1 MWKEFKEF
9 IAQDNVINL
18 AIGIILGGAFSTVV
32 SSLVDD
38 IFMPIIVSV
47 TGAVDVSHLALTI
60 GNTKLTYGNFLQA
73 VINFLMIG
81 LMLFLTIKALQKM
94 NAQKKVQ
101 EEVDEATVPTETELL
116 AEILAELKKEHSL

>member
-18 AIGIILGGAFSTVV
+18 AIGVILGGAFSKIV

-47 TGAVDVSHLALTI
+47 TGAVDVSHLAITI

-81 LMLFLTIKALQKM
+81 FMLFLTIKGLQQM
-94 NAQKKVQ
+94 NAKRKVQ

-116 AEILAELKKEHSL
+116 TEILAELKKGH

>member
-1 MWKEFKEF
+1 MWREFKEF
-9 IAQDNVINL
+9 IAEDNVINL
-18 AIGIILGGAFSTVV
+18 AIGVILGGAFSTIV

-60 GNTKLTYGNFLQA
+60 GNTKLTYGNFFQA

-81 LMLFLTIKALQKM
+81 FMLFLTVKGLQKV
-94 NAQKKVQ
+94 NGKRKVQ
-101 EEVDEATVPTETELL
+101 EEVDEAMTPTETELL
-116 AEILAELKKEHSL
+116 TEILAELKKEH

>member
-1 MWKEFKEF
+1 MWREFKEF
-9 IAQDNVINL
+9 IAEDNVINL
-18 AIGIILGGAFSTVV
+18 AIGVILGGAFSTIV

-60 GNTKLTYGNFLQA
+60 GNTKLTYGNFFQA

-81 LMLFLTIKALQKM
+81 FMLFLTVKGLQKV
-94 NAQKKVQ
+94 NGKRKVQ
-101 EEVDEATVPTETELL
+101 EEVDEATTPTETELL
-116 AEILAELKKEHSL
+116 TEILAELKKEH

>member
-18 AIGIILGGAFSTVV
+18 AIGVILGGAFSKIV

-47 TGAVDVSHLALTI
+47 TGAVDVSHLAITI

-81 LMLFLTIKALQKM
+81 FMLFLTVKGLQQM
-94 NAQKKVQ
+94 NAKRKVQ

-116 AEILAELKKEHSL
+116 TEILAELKKGH